1 MVPIAKWLGLF
12 WFGFNAAV
20 LSAQIPDLQ
29 LTVRY
34 NPTFTRYEVFA
45 LPNASQ
51 SVFNWGPSQI
61 SVVLPASVPDE
72 ALTIVSVAGGSWQD
86 NSRIYAPLVMPG
98 KDFHGIGT
106 LGATTSLIQ
115 NVEKMIFYFTLPGG
129 GCTPGVRL
137 FINNVDPGSSAPGMN
152 GGDFANTIFAIVPG
166 VPDGY
171 EAYTGNY
178 NNTGTIC
185 SSVPLE
191 LVAFD
196 GEARQNSITL
206 TWKST
211 NEVNLSHFELER
223 SVNGIDFTTLEH
235 IQPQWTPSYNDYSYN
250 DEGVKPGVLY
260 CYRLK
265 MVDLDGRFAYSGLIK
280 KGIDHVFFIQ
290 SISPNPARDQCFLT
304 FSAAAEHLVSVALF
318 DVNGILLEQQ
328 EWACF
333 KGENQKIITLNKYP
347 SGIYIMALTLGED
360 KILAKVI
367 KASE

>member
-12 WFGFNAAV
+12 LIWCNTTALF
-20 LSAQIPDLQ
+20 AQIPDLQ

-61 SVVLPASVPDE
+61 SIVLPASVPDE
-72 ALTIVSVAGGSWQD
+72 ALTIVSAAGGSWQD
-86 NSRIYAPLVMPG
+86 NSRIYAPSALPG
-98 KDFHGIGT
+98 KDFHGIGS

-115 NVEKMIFYFTLPGG
+115 NVEKLIFYFTLPGG

-152 GGDFANTIFAIVPG
+152 GGDFANTIFAIVSG

-191 LVAFD
+191 LIAFS
-196 GEARQNSITL
+196 GESSQNIITL

-211 NEVNLSHFELER
+211 NEVDFSHFELER
-223 SVNGIDFTTLEH
+223 SVNSVDFTTIGH
-235 IQPQWTPSYNDYSYN
+235 ILPQLAQSYSDYTY
-250 DEGVKPGVLY
+250 DDKGVKPGVQY
-260 CYRLK
+260 YYRLK
-265 MVDLDGRFAYSGLIK
+265 MVDLDGHFAYSGLIK
-280 KGIDHVFFIQ
+280 EGIDHVFFIQ

-328 EWACF
+328 EWACL